1 MVQLSI
7 TIDDNNK
14 VTVNQ
19 SATPTKVEKKST
31 IADKTYFIIMRNF
44 DKSSWPELVTE
55 DFQEALFTKKELEK
69 NGGFCYS
76 YRIFVQKNGSI
87 VPCNGADFDI
97 DSL

>member
-1 MVQLSI
+1 MTQLSV
-7 TIDDNNK
+7 TIDNNNK

-31 IADKTYFIIMRNF
+31 ITDKTYFIIMRNF
-44 DKSSWPELVTE
+44 DESYWPELVTE
-55 DFQEALFTKKELEK
+55 DFQEVLFTKKELEK

-87 VPCNGADFDI
+87 VPCNDADFDI

>member
-1 MVQLSI
+1 MVQIPI
-7 TIDDNNK
+7 TIDNNNK
-14 VTVNQ
+14 VAVNQ

-44 DKSSWPELVTE
+44 DESSWPELVTE
-55 DFQEALFTKKELEK
+55 DFQEALFAKKELEK